1 MTETELQN
9 KRSNTINLKD
19 SMKNQILSMLKN
31 VILDD
36 VPEDDSSEEI
46 HNTLFTND
54 EEDDENEETV
64 SNTVTSNVSFNRSCF
79 DRQSNEKFQTT
90 QYPSNFKLYDSNLYL
105 NQTDIIRNQRRFQ
118 TQNCQNANWNMM
130 STINSMSQ
138 NGSPFMNQNN
148 MIYQS
153 YNASPMMPLR
163 TFTFKNSYLRGN
175 ESSNESIPIIPIV
188 KEKVSSKK
196 NQMSYFDILS
206 VQLESMLIASKR
218 FTMEIYRRMKGNF
231 EQLIKNQQSSRL
243 CQYFLDE
250 TSKDIIHLIFYEIS
264 SNIYTLLLDPYANY
278 FCLKIF
284 YFLNKEDRYLFLSK
298 LSVNFGIL
306 SMNKIS
312 TYPIQCIV
320 EQLEAP
326 EEKILV
332 IDSLREHVVKLSLN
346 IYGTHVI
353 ERILT
358 NFEYEYIK
366 PISDAILENFLF
378 LANNPNGL
386 CVIKKEIIIE
396 NKQANYGALKKEI
409 SKDSLVLIQNPYGNY
424 ALQTVLENWD
434 LDDCEE
440 IMSNFYGK
448 CILLSLQKYSSN
460 VIEKCLERSQLFLQ
474 NCLRE
479 ILMNDTSSTFPVL
492 LRNNFGNYVIQTIL
506 RCLPN
511 SQIRTAL
518 ISEIKR
524 NLECISDKKVTY
536 KWKKIISSL

>member
-1 MTETELQN
+1 
-9 KRSNTINLKD
+9 
-19 SMKNQILSMLKN
+19 
-31 VILDD
+31 
-36 VPEDDSSEEI
+36 
-46 HNTLFTND
+46 
-54 EEDDENEETV
+54 
-64 SNTVTSNVSFNRSCF
+64 
-79 DRQSNEKFQTT
+79 
-90 QYPSNFKLYDSNLYL
+90 
-105 NQTDIIRNQRRFQ
+105 
-118 TQNCQNANWNMM
+118 
-130 STINSMSQ
+130 
-138 NGSPFMNQNN
+138 
-148 MIYQS
+148 
-153 YNASPMMPLR
+153 
-163 TFTFKNSYLRGN
+163 
-175 ESSNESIPIIPIV
+175 
-188 KEKVSSKK
+188 
-196 NQMSYFDILS
+196 
-206 VQLESMLIASKR
+206 
-218 FTMEIYRRMKGNF
+218 
-231 EQLIKNQQSSRL
+231 
-243 CQYFLDE
+243 
-250 TSKDIIHLIFYEIS
+250 
-264 SNIYTLLLDPYANY
+264 
-278 FCLKIF
+278 
-284 YFLNKEDRYLFLSK
+284 
-298 LSVNFGIL
+298 
-306 SMNKIS
+306 MNKIS

-524 NLECISDKKVTY
+524 NIECISDKKVTY